1 VNRAQLRTALDMIY
15 ADTDGDGAE
24 NLHALGKVDLPDI
37 CVLVKGENGVGF
49 LSHSAA
55 DPRVLGTLL
64 MVSLESLL
72 DSAQIANEPMD
83 LLVADHD
90 PNAVSDVPPTPL
102 PHV

>member
-1 VNRAQLRTALDMIY
+1 MIY

-55 DPRVLGTLL
+55 DPR
-64 MVSLESLL
+64 
-72 DSAQIANEPMD
+72 ACWARC
-83 LLVADHD
+83 
-90 PNAVSDVPPTPL
+90 
-102 PHV
+102 

>member
-1 VNRAQLRTALDMIY
+1 MNRAQLRTALDMIY

-72 DSAQIANEPMD
+72 ESLLGSLEHDEPR
-83 LLVADHD
+83 LTALQQALAACH
-90 PNAVSDVPPTPL
+90 PAPIERK
-102 PHV
+102 H

>member
-1 VNRAQLRTALDMIY
+1 MNRAQLRTALDMIY

-24 NLHALGKVDLPDI
+24 NLHALGKVNLPDI

-72 DSAQIANEPMD
+72 GSLEHDEPR
-83 LLVADHD
+83 LTALQQALAACH
-90 PNAVSDVPPTPL
+90 PAPIERK
-102 PHV
+102 H